1 MLDCGL
7 RVTEVSSL
15 RIENFDFKSH
25 ELIVKSLKK
34 RSDKPVYRRIPL
46 TPRTIEALSD
56 VYLKLEDK
64 GEKAFIFPT
73 NSLTGHISRIRV
85 WRMIK
90 KYSSWQV
97 YPHMLRHTFA
107 SDLVQE
113 GADIRTAQDLL
124 GHASAKTT
132 EIYLH
137 VAEDRKRTAIQN
149 LDKRSVYKRIKDKWF
164 PRKNVFILNNTG
176 HFNKVHVGRQ
186 EELKVINEL
195 FHKKI
200 NLIITGPQG
209 IGKSQILGMFGGD
222 KVLRLDDFKGVKS
235 TVANILLELYDGDKE
250 KIIDLMTQ
258 EADINKVITKNSVP
272 NLIKMIEKVTT
283 KNEYTL
289 LIDDLTH
296 ITAAGVNALEKLKNI
311 FHIIA
316 CARKIK
322 MSQSS
327 FLSNFQKIE
336 IGPLKRLESVEL
348 IMKLSK
354 PLLSRIE
361 DIESYKNHIYEQ
373 TNGNPLF
380 IRELIERF
388 SKEQIISVEHIREIR
403 HTAALKEID
412 MSVPI
417 VVGISSLM
425 VLRYV
430 GGEFDDDTGAYR
442 LFGGVFMLFALFA
455 RSIFNFGKRKFV

>member
-1 MLDCGL
+1 MTNVSRNPRHKLLVLLMLDCGL

-56 VYLKLEDK
+56 VYVKLEDK

-137 VAEDRKRTAIQN
+137 IAEQEKQTAIDRI
-149 LDKRSVYKRIKDKWF
+149 DKKSLLKRWKDRLF
-164 PRKNVFILNNTG
+164 PRKNVFVLNPTN
-176 HFNKVHVGRQ
+176 HFDAVHVGRKV
-186 EELKVINEL
+186 ELKML
-195 FHKKI
+195 
-200 NLIITGPQG
+200 
-209 IGKSQILGMFGGD
+209 
-222 KVLRLDDFKGVKS
+222 KS
-235 TVANILLELYDGDKE
+235 TNR
-250 KIIDLMTQ
+250 
-258 EADINKVITKNSVP
+258 
-272 NLIKMIEKVTT
+272 
-283 KNEYTL
+283 NEYTL
-289 LIDDLTH
+289 VIDDLSALTPSGV
-296 ITAAGVNALEKLKNI
+296 TALDKLKNP

-316 CARKIK
+316 ASRKIK
-322 MSQSS
+322 MSHGS
-327 FLSNFQKIE
+327 FLSNFQKISKV
-336 IGPLKRLESVEL
+336 PLY
-348 IMKLSK
+348 
-354 PLLSRIE
+354 RIE
-361 DIESYKNHIYEQ
+361 S
-373 TNGNPLF
+373 T
-380 IRELIERF
+380 EL
-388 SKEQIISVEHIREIR
+388 
-403 HTAALKEID
+403 TLK
-412 MSVPI
+412 
-417 VVGISSLM
+417 LNK
-425 VLRYV
+425 L
-430 GGEFDDDTGAYR
+430 
-442 LFGGVFMLFALFA
+442 L
-455 RSIFNFGKRKFV
+455 

>member
-1 MLDCGL
+1 MTNVSRNPRHKLLVLLMLDCGL

-56 VYLKLEDK
+56 VYVKLEDK

-137 VAEDRKRTAIQN
+137 IAEQEKQTAIDSI
-149 LDKRSVYKRIKDKWF
+149 DKKPLAKRLKDRFF
-164 PRKNVFILNNTG
+164 PKKNVFILNPTN
-176 HFNKVHVGRQ
+176 HFNDIHIGSKKEIQ
-186 EELKVINEL
+186 EITELS
-195 FHKKI
+195 HKRI
-200 NLIITGPQG
+200 NLILLGPQG
-209 IGKSQILGMFGGD
+209 VGKSQLLKMLNTD
-222 KVLRLDDFKGVKS
+222 KVLRLDDFKSVKN
-235 TVANILLELYDGDKE
+235 TLGNILLELNGGDNE
-250 KIIDLMTQ
+250 KIIELLTKSA
-258 EADINKVITKNSVP
+258 EIEKVITKNSVL
-272 NLIKMIEKVTT
+272 NLIKLLISSTNR
-283 KNEYTL
+283 NEYTL
-289 LIDDLTH
+289 IIDDLTALTPSCV
-296 ITAAGVNALEKLKNI
+296 TALDNLKNH

-316 CARKIK
+316 ASRKIK
-322 MSQSS
+322 MSHGS
-327 FLSNFQKIE
+327 FLSNFQKINTK
-336 IGPLKRLESVEL
+336 PLNRIESTEL
-348 IMKLSK
+348 IMKLNK
-354 PLLSRIE
+354 IL
-361 DIESYKNHIYEQ
+361 
-373 TNGNPLF
+373 
-380 IRELIERF
+380 
-388 SKEQIISVEHIREIR
+388 
-403 HTAALKEID
+403 
-412 MSVPI
+412 
-417 VVGISSLM
+417 
-425 VLRYV
+425 
-430 GGEFDDDTGAYR
+430 
-442 LFGGVFMLFALFA
+442 
-455 RSIFNFGKRKFV
+455 

>member
-1 MLDCGL
+1 MLQDQRDIPLLTRKDQDTLLTNVSRNPRHKLLVLLMLDCGL

-164 PRKNVFILNNTG
+164 PRKNVFILNDNG
-176 HFNKVHVGRQ
+176 HFNQVHVGRQ

-195 FHKKI
+195 LH
-200 NLIITGPQG
+200 
-209 IGKSQILGMFGGD
+209 
-222 KVLRLDDFKGVKS
+222 
-235 TVANILLELYDGDKE
+235 
-250 KIIDLMTQ
+250 
-258 EADINKVITKNSVP
+258 
-272 NLIKMIEKVTT
+272 
-283 KNEYTL
+283 
-289 LIDDLTH
+289 
-296 ITAAGVNALEKLKNI
+296 
-311 FHIIA
+311 
-316 CARKIK
+316 
-322 MSQSS
+322 
-327 FLSNFQKIE
+327 
-336 IGPLKRLESVEL
+336 
-348 IMKLSK
+348 
-354 PLLSRIE
+354 
-361 DIESYKNHIYEQ
+361 
-373 TNGNPLF
+373 
-380 IRELIERF
+380 
-388 SKEQIISVEHIREIR
+388 
-403 HTAALKEID
+403 
-412 MSVPI
+412 
-417 VVGISSLM
+417 
-425 VLRYV
+425 
-430 GGEFDDDTGAYR
+430 
-442 LFGGVFMLFALFA
+442 
-455 RSIFNFGKRKFV
+455 

>member
-1 MLDCGL
+1 MLQDQRDIPLLTRKDQETLLTNVSRNPRHKLLVLLMLDCGL

-56 VYLKLEDK
+56 VYVKLEDK

-137 VAEDRKRTAIQN
+137 IAEQEKQTAIDSI
-149 LDKRSVYKRIKDKWF
+149 DKKPLAKRLKDRFF
-164 PRKNVFILNNTG
+164 PKKNVFILNPTN
-176 HFNKVHVGRQ
+176 HFNDIHIGSKKEIQ
-186 EELKVINEL
+186 EITELS
-195 FHKKI
+195 HKRI
-200 NLIITGPQG
+200 NLILLGPQG
-209 IGKSQILGMFGGD
+209 VGKSQLLKMLNTD
-222 KVLRLDDFKGVKS
+222 KVLRLDDFKSVKN
-235 TVANILLELYDGDKE
+235 TLGNILLELNGGDNE
-250 KIIDLMTQ
+250 KIIELLTKSA
-258 EADINKVITKNSVP
+258 EIEKVITKNSVL
-272 NLIKMIEKVTT
+272 NLIKLLISSTNR
-283 KNEYTL
+283 NEYTL
-289 LIDDLTH
+289 IIDDLTALTPSCV
-296 ITAAGVNALEKLKNI
+296 TALDNLKNH

-316 CARKIK
+316 ASRKIK
-322 MSQSS
+322 MSHGS
-327 FLSNFQKIE
+327 FLSNFQKINTK
-336 IGPLKRLESVEL
+336 PLNRIESTEL
-348 IMKLSK
+348 IMKLNK
-354 PLLSRIE
+354 IL
-361 DIESYKNHIYEQ
+361 
-373 TNGNPLF
+373 
-380 IRELIERF
+380 
-388 SKEQIISVEHIREIR
+388 
-403 HTAALKEID
+403 
-412 MSVPI
+412 
-417 VVGISSLM
+417 
-425 VLRYV
+425 
-430 GGEFDDDTGAYR
+430 
-442 LFGGVFMLFALFA
+442 
-455 RSIFNFGKRKFV
+455 

>member
-1 MLDCGL
+1 MLQDQRDIPLLTRKDQETLLTNVSRNPRHKLLVLLMLDCGL

-137 VAEDRKRTAIQN
+137 IAEQEKQTAIDSI
-149 LDKRSVYKRIKDKWF
+149 DKKPLAKRLKDRFF
-164 PRKNVFILNNTG
+164 PKKNVFILNPTN
-176 HFNKVHVGRQ
+176 HFNDIHIGSKKEIQ
-186 EELKVINEL
+186 EITELS
-195 FHKKI
+195 HKRI
-200 NLIITGPQG
+200 NLILLGPQG
-209 IGKSQILGMFGGD
+209 VGKSQLLKMLNTD
-222 KVLRLDDFKGVKS
+222 KVLRLDDFKSVKN
-235 TVANILLELYDGDKE
+235 TLGNILLELNGGDNE
-250 KIIDLMTQ
+250 KIIELLTKSA
-258 EADINKVITKNSVP
+258 EIEKVITKNSVL
-272 NLIKMIEKVTT
+272 NLIKLLISSTNR
-283 KNEYTL
+283 NEYTL
-289 LIDDLTH
+289 IIDDLTALTPSCV
-296 ITAAGVNALEKLKNI
+296 TALDNLKNH

-316 CARKIK
+316 ASRKIK
-322 MSQSS
+322 MSHGS
-327 FLSNFQKIE
+327 FLSNFQKINTK
-336 IGPLKRLESVEL
+336 PLNRIESTEL
-348 IMKLSK
+348 IMKLNK
-354 PLLSRIE
+354 IL
-361 DIESYKNHIYEQ
+361 
-373 TNGNPLF
+373 
-380 IRELIERF
+380 
-388 SKEQIISVEHIREIR
+388 
-403 HTAALKEID
+403 
-412 MSVPI
+412 
-417 VVGISSLM
+417 
-425 VLRYV
+425 
-430 GGEFDDDTGAYR
+430 
-442 LFGGVFMLFALFA
+442 
-455 RSIFNFGKRKFV
+455 

>member
-1 MLDCGL
+1 MLQDQRDIPLLTRKDQETLLTNVSRNPRHKLLVLLMLDCGL

-56 VYLKLEDK
+56 VYVKLEDK

-137 VAEDRKRTAIQN
+137 IAEQEKQTAIDSI
-149 LDKRSVYKRIKDKWF
+149 DKKPLAKRLKDRFF
-164 PRKNVFILNNTG
+164 PKKNVFILNPTN
-176 HFNKVHVGRQ
+176 HFNDIHIGSKKEIQ
-186 EELKVINEL
+186 EITELS
-195 FHKKI
+195 HKRI
-200 NLIITGPQG
+200 NLILLGPQG
-209 IGKSQILGMFGGD
+209 VGKSQLLKMLNTD
-222 KVLRLDDFKGVKS
+222 KVLRLDDFKSVKN
-235 TVANILLELYDGDKE
+235 TLGNILLELNGGDNE
-250 KIIDLMTQ
+250 KIIELLTKSA
-258 EADINKVITKNSVP
+258 EIEKVITKNSVL
-272 NLIKMIEKVTT
+272 NLIKLLISSTNR
-283 KNEYTL
+283 NEYTL
-289 LIDDLTH
+289 IIDDLTALTPSCV
-296 ITAAGVNALEKLKNI
+296 TALDNLKNH

-316 CARKIK
+316 ASRKIK
-322 MSQSS
+322 MSHGS
-327 FLSNFQKIE
+327 FLSNFQKINTK
-336 IGPLKRLESVEL
+336 PLNRIESTEL
-348 IMKLSK
+348 IMKLNK
-354 PLLSRIE
+354 LL
-361 DIESYKNHIYEQ
+361 
-373 TNGNPLF
+373 
-380 IRELIERF
+380 
-388 SKEQIISVEHIREIR
+388 
-403 HTAALKEID
+403 
-412 MSVPI
+412 
-417 VVGISSLM
+417 
-425 VLRYV
+425 
-430 GGEFDDDTGAYR
+430 
-442 LFGGVFMLFALFA
+442 
-455 RSIFNFGKRKFV
+455 